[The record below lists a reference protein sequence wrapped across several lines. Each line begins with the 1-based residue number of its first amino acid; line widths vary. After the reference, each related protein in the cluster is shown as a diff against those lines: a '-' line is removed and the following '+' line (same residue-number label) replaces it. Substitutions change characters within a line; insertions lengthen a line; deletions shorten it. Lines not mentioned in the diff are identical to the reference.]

1 MKTLNYNYAKN
12 LEILKENL
20 KRGMRNEQVQ
30 GVINSQER
38 QFINADQYNQE
49 EKNYINEMR
58 KATIE
63 FFTNLSIHIVKA

>member
-1 MKTLNYNYAKN
+1 MKTLNYNYEKN

-30 GVINSQER
+30 SAINLQEK
-38 QFINADQYNQE
+38 QFINSDLYNQE
-49 EKNYINEMR
+49 EKDYINEMR

-63 FFTNLSIHIVKA
+63 FFTNLSVVIN